1 MLKVRAFFSFQ
12 WCALHMTGEDK
23 LVGVAEIWKNSVG
36 EGGGGRG
43 PLSRSLPAALEK
55 HFANYQTRRQC

>member
-1 MLKVRAFFSFQ
+1 
-12 WCALHMTGEDK
+12 MTGEDK

-43 PLSRSLPAALEK
+43 PLSRSLPTALEK
-55 HFANYQTRRQC
+55 HFVNYHFHQ